1 MYFNTLG
8 QGFVFLQLLLIGFV
22 SGLIV
27 SIVRCIRT
35 TTNNNWVVTLIV
47 DLVSTL
53 VIGLIYYFSVVALA
67 DGILHWYTLLGFGLG
82 LLVWIK
88 TIHKLVAK
96 SCDIVYNLIRKWMK
110 KFLSTKV
117 GKILS
122 K

>member
-8 QGFVFLQLLLIGFV
+8 QGFVFLQLLLIGFA

-27 SIVRCIRT
+27 SVGRCIRT

-47 DLVSTL
+47 DLASTL
-53 VIGLIYYFSVVALA
+53 AIGLIYYFSVVVLA

-96 SCDIVYNLIRKWMK
+96 SCDLVYNLIRKWMK
-110 KFLSTKV
+110 KFLSTKA